1 MKGPLLALGLAL
13 FTLACVPGLKP
24 APVGEQ
30 DATPALSAGALA
42 TEEITAEPLTAPAPL
57 TPAADAAA
65 DPAANPSVVPKGG
78 LASLPPKAR
87 PEGLIDPAA
96 AEASAQPELSPA
108 PKPPASPEEVACLR
122 KGGLWMRAGKS
133 IAMTCVK
140 MTRDAGK
147 QCHREQDCQGQC
159 LARSMTCAPY
169 DPLFGCNEVLQNDGA
184 RVTLC
189 ID

>member
-1 MKGPLLALGLAL
+1 MKRPLLALGLAL

-24 APVGEQ
+24 ASV
-30 DATPALSAGALA
+30 AG
-42 TEEITAEPLTAPAPL
+42 
-57 TPAADAAA
+57 PAADA
-65 DPAANPSVVPKGG
+65 G
-78 LASLPPKAR
+78 LATNGLATESISVEPLGSGTQPTPAVAAPDALPSGDLAAPAPRPR
-87 PEGLIDPAA
+87 PEGLTETAA
-96 AEASAQPELSPA
+96 SEPPPGPGAEAEGVTD

-122 KGGLWMRAGKS
+122 KGGLWIRAGKS

-140 MTRDAGK
+140 LTRDAGES
-147 QCHREQDCQGQC
+147 CRREQDCQGQC

-189 ID
+189 IE